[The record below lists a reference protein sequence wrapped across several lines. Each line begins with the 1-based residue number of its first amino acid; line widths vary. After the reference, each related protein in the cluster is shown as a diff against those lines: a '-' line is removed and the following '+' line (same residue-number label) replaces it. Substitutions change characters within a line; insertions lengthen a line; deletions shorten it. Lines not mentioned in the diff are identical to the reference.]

1 MPRYIVNSLD
11 EWDDVAKR
19 LLDENKDGR
28 IFAFYGKMGVGKT
41 TFIKS
46 LCKLL
51 GVDGDQVASPTFAI
65 VNEYDGNTGGIYHF
79 DFYRIK
85 DLREV
90 VDLGFDEYIYSG
102 SYCFMEWSELVE
114 ELLPKDYIKVE
125 IEEDEG
131 GVRQIISQIID

>member
-19 LLDENKDGR
+19 LLDENNDGR